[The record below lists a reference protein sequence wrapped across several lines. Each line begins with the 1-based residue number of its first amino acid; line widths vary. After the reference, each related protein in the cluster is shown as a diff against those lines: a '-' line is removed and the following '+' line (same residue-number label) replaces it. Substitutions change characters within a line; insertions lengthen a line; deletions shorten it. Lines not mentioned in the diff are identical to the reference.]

1 MFRNK
6 KTDIDTFV
14 DTDVDRVVAVVTV
27 DSKLVVVAVA
37 VDGLDAVVVAGRVGP
52 TRVSI
57 SVT

>member
-6 KTDIDTFV
+6 KADIDTFI

-27 DSKLVVVAVA
+27 DSKLVVVAVV
-37 VDGLDAVVVAGRVGP
+37 VDGIDAVVVAGRVGP
-52 TRVSI
+52 TRVSV

>member
-37 VDGLDAVVVAGRVGP
+37 VDGVDAVVVAGRVGP
-52 TRVSI
+52 T
-57 SVT
+57 